1 MAHAPS
7 YAAPS
12 YLVADY
18 LIVAIIRI
26 HSTVKSKHDYE
37 GDLHWGKEE
46 KKKVFDL
53 SWLHA
58 EFLCRTSFKPLMSC
72 SYLHFVV
79 LFWDVSCLVEADRQW
94 TREWRIQVKIREQA
108 SQQSKH
114 SFLLQ
119 ASAKTKI
126 KTKNECNT
134 IRGYYPQYCGTVGV
148 IQVIKNAEKLQR
160 KIPLSLLLPSVEEKR
175 KLFFHHNQSQKEC
188 FMSLSPPEP
197 FSVGS

>member
-1 MAHAPS
+1 M
-7 YAAPS
+7 
-12 YLVADY
+12 
-18 LIVAIIRI
+18 
-26 HSTVKSKHDYE
+26 K
-37 GDLHWGKEE
+37 
-46 KKKVFDL
+46 
-53 SWLHA
+53 
-58 EFLCRTSFKPLMSC
+58 
-72 SYLHFVV
+72 
-79 LFWDVSCLVEADRQW
+79 
-94 TREWRIQVKIREQA
+94 IQEQA

-119 ASAKTKI
+119 ASGKTKI

-160 KIPLSLLLPSVEEKR
+160 KIPLSLLLPSVEEKH

-197 FSVGS
+197 FSVVS